1 MIFILFFFH
10 SSFFNFNCFFLLF
23 ILIYFVIFILF
34 SYTISLFYEN
44 LQTVI

>member
-1 MIFILFFFH
+1 MLLTYIEAHLDFK
-10 SSFFNFNCFFLLF
+10 CFFLLI

-34 SYTISLFYEN
+34 GYIIFLFYEN

>member
-1 MIFILFFFH
+1 MLLTHIEAHLDFKCFLFI
-10 SSFFNFNCFFLLF
+10 

-34 SYTISLFYEN
+34 GYRIFLFYGN